1 MTSANGRDG
10 HGNSKKVTSL
20 RDLAQTVE
28 PPRDLWVGIEA
39 RINAERQTAG
49 KPVTGKQA
57 PEQHSA
63 GRRPAQLRW
72 LALAAMIGT
81 LAVGVWIGR
90 NVLPTPGQPARPTD
104 NTLAHTGA

>member
-28 PPRDLWVGIEA
+28 PPRDLWAGIEA
-39 RINAERQTAG
+39 RINAERQAAS
-49 KPVTGKQA
+49 KPVAGKQA
-57 PEQHSA
+57 PAQHPA
-63 GRRPAQLRW
+63 RRPPAQLRGRGV
-72 LALAAMIGT
+72 AAMIGT

-90 NVLPTPGQPARPTD
+90 NVLPTPGQATHPTQ
-104 NTLAHTGA
+104 NTL